1 MSLVLVHV
9 MILYRQATVESN
21 RIHLEKY
28 QPYDIKFQKS
38 TCADMLKLS
47 HLNPHSYN
55 DLSSTMLRIHYTCT
69 FLNEWQSIT
78 GFTAD
83 YVIDHSF
90 LPTTWNPSG
99 AVFEEI
105 AGW

>member
-47 HLNPHSYN
+47 
-55 DLSSTMLRIHYTCT
+55 IFHYTCT

-105 AGW
+105 AAW

>member
-1 MSLVLVHV
+1 
-9 MILYRQATVESN
+9 
-21 RIHLEKY
+21 
-28 QPYDIKFQKS
+28 
-38 TCADMLKLS
+38 MLKLS

-55 DLSSTMLRIHYTCT
+55 DLSSTMLRIHYTCA

-105 AGW
+105 AAW